1 MKTSGVYFV
10 LEWQGVLYIDNYPI
24 IIEEYQSIFVSY
36 FSLQYLENTVLKDL
50 KTLCIVDPVWKKDD
64 VIFVWFWSLD
74 NQRNTG
80 ARDWSFLW
88 RKSLE

>member
-36 FSLQYLENTVLKDL
+36 FSLQYLENTV
-50 KTLCIVDPVWKKDD
+50 
-64 VIFVWFWSLD
+64 
-74 NQRNTG
+74 
-80 ARDWSFLW
+80 
-88 RKSLE
+88 